1 VDDRARHPARALVAQ
16 KKTLTASDR
25 DPLDRAAFQV
35 LIADQDATDLVIV
48 DEFGT
53 NTDMPRRYA
62 RAPVG
67 ERAYG
72 SIPRT
77 TPPNLTVIAA
87 MTLPGIG
94 PRLLLPGGT
103 DTAACDASITHI
115 LAPALRPGPIVIVD
129 TLRAHT
135 APRIAERLAEHGC
148 RRWCVPAY
156 SPDVSPID
164 LAFAKIKTLL
174 RTIGARTREALE
186 AAIATVLD
194 QISAADAASFFR
206 HCGYWIPSA
215 MAQAF
220 RS

>member
-1 VDDRARHPARALVAQ
+1 VDDRARHPALSVAAK
-16 KKTLTASDR
+16 KKTLTASER

-48 DEFGT
+48 DEFGST
-53 NTDMPRRYA
+53 TDVTRCYG

-77 TPPNLTVIAA
+77 TPPNLTVIASL
-87 MTLPGIG
+87 TLQGIG
-94 PRLLLPGGT
+94 PSMLLPGGT
-103 DTAACDASITHI
+103 DTAAFAAYITHI
-115 LAPALRPGPIVIVD
+115 LAPTLRPGQIVVVD

-135 APRIAERLAEHGC
+135 APRIADLLAERGC
-148 RRWCVPAY
+148 RLWFLPTY
-156 SPDVSPID
+156 SPALSPIE
-164 LAFAKIKTLL
+164 LAFAKLKTLL

-186 AAIATVLD
+186 QAIAEVLP

>member
-1 VDDRARHPARALVAQ
+1 VAAK
-16 KKTLTASDR
+16 KKTLTASER

-48 DEFGT
+48 DEFGST
-53 NTDMPRRYA
+53 TDVTRCYG

-77 TPPNLTVIAA
+77 TPPNLTVIASL
-87 MTLPGIG
+87 TLQGIG
-94 PRLLLPGGT
+94 PSMLLPGGT
-103 DTAACDASITHI
+103 DTAAFAAYITHI
-115 LAPALRPGPIVIVD
+115 LAPTLRPGQIVVVD

-135 APRIAERLAEHGC
+135 APRIADLLAERGC
-148 RRWCVPAY
+148 RLWFLPTY
-156 SPDVSPID
+156 SPALSPIE
-164 LAFAKIKTLL
+164 LAFAKLKTLL

-186 AAIATVLD
+186 QAIAEVLP